1 VVAVAVPGGV
11 GVVVAAAGAEQ
22 EAGGGAVLP
31 GDADRLGTG
40 LGLAEVQPGEDR
52 VAIQAH
58 PEPGA
63 GRGPAAHGAG
73 LVERDGQRPLEL
85 DLLALVPG
93 VADPGAT
100 AAHGGVHA
108 GEVDDV
114 PVLAGVR
121 HLGSL
126 GGGAGRGRAAGLAL
140 GGQPAAPAER
150 SRAQTCAVDADVPRA
165 GHELAAVGVEVRA
178 GGELGE
184 GGSAGAGVGDG
195 VVLPHALL
203 VL

>member
-1 VVAVAVPGGV
+1 HGLGLEGAGEEGGAVVGLAGVAQFAPGLVVAVAVPGGV

-52 VAIQAH
+52 VAVQAH

-73 LVERDGQRPLEL
+73 LVEGDGQRPLEL

-114 PVLAGVR
+114 
-121 HLGSL
+121 
-126 GGGAGRGRAAGLAL
+126 
-140 GGQPAAPAER
+140 
-150 SRAQTCAVDADVPRA
+150 
-165 GHELAAVGVEVRA
+165 
-178 GGELGE
+178 
-184 GGSAGAGVGDG
+184 
-195 VVLPHALL
+195 
-203 VL
+203 